1 MHDPHPR
8 TGGPTRGSPHRNI
21 FDCDVCRRKAHTGP
35 MQSSF
40 FDALDGLARS
50 AQIRID
56 RPEGS
61 AHPRFPNVIY
71 PLDYGFLDGTTAAD
85 GEGVDVF
92 VGSRAGAGVTAVAL
106 TVDAGKRDVE
116 VKVLLDC
123 IPGEIDEV
131 FAFLSGTLRLGT
143 TIVHR

>member
-1 MHDPHPR
+1 
-8 TGGPTRGSPHRNI
+8 
-21 FDCDVCRRKAHTGP
+21 

-40 FDALDGLARS
+40 FDALDALARS

-56 RPEGS
+56 RPKGS

-92 VGSRAGAGVTAVAL
+92 VGSSAGAGVTAVAL

-123 IPGEIDEV
+123 TPGAIDEV